1 MPEIG
6 CSWKALPP
14 SPCSLI
20 ATDPLLELLTMRYRL
35 LLLLAVLGLIAAAC
49 SSSPDAEEAPTTTEG
64 AVTETTVAQDA
75 QANDSAASTQDGN
88 LIVQDGD
95 IVEVH
100 YVGTLDDGSQ
110 FDSSRDRGTPFSFT
124 VGVGQV
130 ISGFDD
136 AVRGAKV
143 GDVNTVRMEA
153 ADAYGE
159 WSEANIIEV
168 PFNPEQGDVAVGD
181 EVFLTNGQPAT
192 VLEVTDETV
201 TLDANHPLAGQ
212 ALTFEIEVLSIT
224 RP

>member
-1 MPEIG
+1 
-6 CSWKALPP
+6 
-14 SPCSLI
+14 
-20 ATDPLLELLTMRYRL
+20 MRYRL
-35 LLLLAVLGLIAAAC
+35 VVLLAVLGLVAAAC
-49 SSSPDAEEAPTTTEG
+49 SSSPDAEEASTTTTAG
-64 AVTETTVAQDA
+64 TVTTVTTGDPGEQQDT
-75 QANDSAASTQDGN
+75 SSGAAAGEG
-88 LIVQDGD
+88 LVVQDGD
-95 IVEVH
+95 VVEVH

-124 VGVGQV
+124 VGSGQV

-143 GDVNTVRMEA
+143 GDINTVRMDA

>member
-1 MPEIG
+1 
-6 CSWKALPP
+6 
-14 SPCSLI
+14 
-20 ATDPLLELLTMRYRL
+20 MRYRRL
-35 LLLLAVLGLIAAAC
+35 LVLFAVVGVVAAAC
-49 SSSPDAEEAPTTTEG
+49 SGSSLDTAEAPSSAETSAPSLAEATVTDQVGAPTEAG
-64 AVTETTVAQDA
+64 TPG
-75 QANDSAASTQDGN
+75 TQSGN
-88 LIVQDGD
+88 LVIQDGD

-124 VGVGQV
+124 VGTGQV

-159 WSEANIIEV
+159 WTEDNIIEV

-192 VLEVTDETV
+192 VLDVTEETV
-201 TLDANHPLAGQ
+201 TLDANHPLAGE
-212 ALTFEIEVLSIT
+212 ALTFEIEILSVT
-224 RP
+224 RG